1 MSFAKARDL
10 YRLAEMAKA
19 RYRGVSLRDIM
30 EEFAV
35 NERTARRMA
44 RALED
49 VFPRIDIATDGERRR
64 WWSLRDVD
72 YIRHRGVRDSELAAL
87 DLAIRRAERDGAVI
101 EVKSLIE
108 LRDRLL
114 ASASLP
120 QARSAEVSSEVM
132 LEANGFACRPG
143 PASQAS
149 PHYLKLLFEA
159 FLAPMSI
166 RMTYRSARDAAP
178 RERVVEPYGVILGT
192 RHYLVARETTPER
205 RMRQYRFD
213 RISEMALTGLG
224 YVRDPDFCINAHCAQ
239 SFGSFFSEAE
249 HGPVR
254 WLFAPSAAPVA
265 RDFRFHPN
273 QVMTDMPD
281 GGLLVEF
288 SASGWV
294 EMAWHL
300 VSWGRTVE
308 VLDPP
313 ELRTMLE
320 KVRRGD
326 VDVLP

>member
-224 YVRDPDFCINAHCAQ
+224 YVRDPDFCINAHCGQ